1 MRSEKQNPDLQIRQ
15 HTLDKR
21 FVGRMDLF
29 HSTQLTLTLG
39 RLLGQDVATER
50 LLVLEAIS
58 SLLEALG
65 SAAVAFD
72 FRHEENSARYFLEN
86 PGPTTSLTVAR

>member
-1 MRSEKQNPDLQIRQ
+1 
-15 HTLDKR
+15 
-21 FVGRMDLF
+21 MDLL

-39 RLLGQDVATER
+39 RFLGQDVATVR
-50 LLVLEAIS
+50 LLVLKAIS

-65 SAAVAFD
+65 SAAVAFDFD

-86 PGPTTSLTVAR
+86 PGPTTCLTVVR

>member
-1 MRSEKQNPDLQIRQ
+1 
-15 HTLDKR
+15 
-21 FVGRMDLF
+21 
-29 HSTQLTLTLG
+29 
-39 RLLGQDVATER
+39 
-50 LLVLEAIS
+50 VLKAIS

-86 PGPTTSLTVAR
+86 PGPTTGLTVAR

>member
-1 MRSEKQNPDLQIRQ
+1 
-15 HTLDKR
+15 
-21 FVGRMDLF
+21 MDLL

-39 RLLGQDVATER
+39 RFLGQDVATVR
-50 LLVLEAIS
+50 LLVLKAIS
-58 SLLEALG
+58 SLFEALG

-86 PGPTTSLTVAR
+86 PGPTTCLTVAR

>member
-1 MRSEKQNPDLQIRQ
+1 
-15 HTLDKR
+15 
-21 FVGRMDLF
+21 MDLL

-39 RLLGQDVATER
+39 RFLGQDVATVR
-50 LLVLEAIS
+50 LLVLKACR

-65 SAAVAFD
+65 SATVTFD

-86 PGPTTSLTVAR
+86 PGPTTDLTAAR